1 MGGMPHKPAQITKTK
16 RAFSLDY
23 DSRQAINTKGRMVN
37 QASPGNIPAVT
48 RDTTGFA
55 WVVRAEGRF
64 CGQAL

>member
-1 MGGMPHKPAQITKTK
+1 MGGMPHKLAQITKTK

-37 QASPGNIPAVT
+37 QASSGNIPAVT

-55 WVVRAEGRF
+55 WVVRAEWR
-64 CGQAL
+64 LY